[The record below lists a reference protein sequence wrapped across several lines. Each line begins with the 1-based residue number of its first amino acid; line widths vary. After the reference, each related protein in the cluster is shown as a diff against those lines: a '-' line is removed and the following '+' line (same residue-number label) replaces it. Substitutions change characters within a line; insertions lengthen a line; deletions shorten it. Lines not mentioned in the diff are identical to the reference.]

1 MPCCIMNTE
10 SPGNYKSCCMKLLQ
24 IVLLSTLCFI
34 LGIKAE
40 AQSTVL
46 IIQDELPQMEVLS
59 DFITRNGENVNIQI
73 VDQNHLPASPAEFDA
88 VIVYIH
94 RKLFE
99 NTEQWIIE
107 YTLNGGR
114 FICLHHSIS
123 SGKAKNRDYFPFLGI
138 RLDGTD
144 KSNDAEMPR
153 EGYAW
158 VEPVTLTIV
167 NLNEQHYVTN
177 HNIEWGEEIEYQP
190 SDVGGQRQKYPS
202 LTFPESEVYLN
213 HKFADGAEKTILLGL
228 KFLDTR
234 INELFMQDRAGWYKK
249 AGKGEIFYFMPGHS
263 SLDFQHSNYSQMIL
277 NAIQYSKNDSSNES
291 RP

>member
-1 MPCCIMNTE
+1 
-10 SPGNYKSCCMKLLQ
+10 MKIWQPLILFALF
-24 IVLLSTLCFI
+24 LLS
-34 LGIKAE
+34 GIKTE
-40 AQSTVL
+40 AQTKVL

-59 DFITRNGENVNIQI
+59 DFITRNGKDVAVQI
-73 VDQNHLPASPAEFDA
+73 VDQDHLPGPAADYDA

-99 NTEQWIIE
+99 NTEQWVID
-107 YTLNGGR
+107 YTNKGGR

-144 KSNDAEMPR
+144 KANDAEMPG

-167 NLNEQHYVTN
+167 NLNKRHYVTN
-177 HNIEWGEEIEYQP
+177 HKIEWGEEIDYQP
-190 SDVGGQRQKYPS
+190 SDVSGDRQKYPS
-202 LTFPESEVYLN
+202 MAFPESEVYLN
-213 HKFADGAEKTILLGL
+213 HKFIDGDDKTILLGL

-263 SLDFQHSNYSQMIL
+263 SLDFQHPQYAQMIL
-277 NAIQYSKNDSSNES
+277 NAIQFSEQSQE
-291 RP
+291 